1 MPHPFLERLAAGP
14 ILCDGAMGTQLYAR
28 GVSYDKCFDELV
40 VSRPELVKAV
50 HRDYL
55 DAGAEI
61 IETNTFGANRVRLA
75 EHGLADSVAALNAAA
90 VAVAREAIA
99 DYRAATGEA
108 RPRFVAGAVG
118 PIGKT
123 IAPMGQTPRAEARAA
138 FVEQITA
145 LVAAGVDL
153 LMLET
158 FSNLTEMT
166 EAVQAARQ
174 VAPELPLVAQMTFT
188 EDGVTMSGDT
198 PADVVAALEPLGVDL
213 IGANCSVGSS
223 PMLGVVEAMAG
234 VASGPLSAQP
244 NAGFPTVV
252 DGRFMYLSSPQYMA
266 EYARRMIESGV
277 LLVGGCCG
285 TTPEHIRALAAV
297 VRDTKPAP
305 RQQGQIIV
313 GGAALGEQRL
323 EHPPTG
329 LQRKLAEKFVITC
342 EVSPPRGFDVGKIM
356 PALMTLRQSGLIDAI
371 NVDDN
376 PRATA
381 SLSALAMCSLIQT
394 RVGLETV
401 LHLACRTRNLLALH
415 SELMGA
421 HALGVRNVFVVMGDL
436 PHVGDYPNASPVSDV
451 TASGLM
457 SHIKRF
463 NEGVDMSGK
472 ALGSE
477 TSFFVGCAFNPNA
490 DNLDKELRLLDKKV
504 AAGADFILTQPV
516 FDPAVIDNLLRRLGG
531 FPLPLLVGVIP
542 LYGYRNAEFLHNE
555 VPGMN
560 ISAAILRRMR
570 DAGDQGRAEGV
581 RIAQELLDAV
591 HDSVQGAYFI
601 PPFGKY
607 ERVLDVL
614 DGLPW
619 GRGPEVA
626 AVDAAAG
633 AGD

>member
-28 GVSYDKCFDELV
+28 GISYDQCFDELV
-40 VSRPELVKAV
+40 VSRPELVAAV
-50 HRDYL
+50 HHDYL

-61 IETNTFGANRVRLA
+61 LETNTFGANRVRLA
-75 EHGLADSVAALNAAA
+75 EHGLADSVAAFNAAG
-90 VAVAREAIA
+90 VAVAHKAIA
-99 DYRAATGEA
+99 DYRAATGET
-108 RPRFVAGAVG
+108 RPLFVAGAVG
-118 PIGKT
+118 PVGKAV
-123 IAPMGQTPRAEARAA
+123 APLGQMPRMEARAA

-145 LVAAGVDL
+145 LVDAGVDL
-153 LMLET
+153 LILET
-158 FSNLTEMT
+158 FSNLAEMT
-166 EAVQAARQ
+166 EAVRAARE
-174 VAPELPLVAQMTFT
+174 VAPEVPLVAQMTFN
-188 EDGVTMSGDT
+188 EDCVTMSGDT
-198 PADVVAALEPLGVDL
+198 PGDVVAALEPLHVDV

-223 PMLGVVEAMAG
+223 PMLGVMEAMAA
-234 VASGPLSAQP
+234 VAATPLAAQP
-244 NAGFPTVV
+244 NAGFPTIV

-266 EYARRMIESGV
+266 EYARRMIETGV
-277 LLVGGCCG
+277 TLVGGCCG
-285 TTPEHIRALAAV
+285 TTPEHIRALAQV
-297 VRDTKPAP
+297 VRETKPA
-305 RQQGQIIV
+305 RREQGRTPV
-313 GGAALGEQRL
+313 GSNAGRSAHP

-342 EVSPPRGFDVGKIM
+342 EVSPPRGFDVGKLM
-356 PALMTLRQSGLIDAI
+356 PSLMTLRKSGLIDAI

-457 SHIKRF
+457 SHIKHF
-463 NEGVDMSGK
+463 NEGLDMSGK
-472 ALGSE
+472 PLGSQ

-516 FDPAVIDNLLRRLGG
+516 FDPDVVHNLLKRLGA
-531 FPLPLLVGVIP
+531 FPLPVLVGVIP

-555 VPGMN
+555 VPGMR
-560 ISAAILRRMR
+560 ISDDILRRMR
-570 DAGDQGRAEGV
+570 QAGDKGRAEGV
-581 RIAQELLDAV
+581 RIAQELLDAI
-591 HDSVQGAYFI
+591 HGDVQGAYFI

-607 ERVLDVL
+607 ERVLEVL

-619 GRGPEVA
+619 AHPPVA
-626 AVDAAAG
+626 AVEAAG
-633 AGD
+633 QGD